1 MAPTHA
7 EARAAS
13 KRVNAANAA
22 GTMADTWD
30 QITMAV
36 YHLSLL
42 MRTVPEPHRMAQALR
57 LARLLVE
64 NTRESMG

>member
-7 EARAAS
+7 EGRAAS
-13 KRVNAANAA
+13 QRVKAANDA
-22 GTMADTWD
+22 GEMADTWD
-30 QITMAV
+30 QITMTV

-57 LARLLVE
+57 LARVLVE
-64 NTRESMG
+64 NTKESMG